1 MDRCCRCKYLWLCN
15 VLFLLIRFPKKRRKI
30 SHRAPLTNSSLTMEK
45 RKKISPLY
53 PENSNSQSDHARI
66 PYPPYPQEVMLTLSP
81 AHRSLSLPFT
91 TSSKIHLPTSSLRTE
106 YPTAGL
112 LSVPTLTFPAPSAG
126 PSTRMVGRINT
137 NPRIMGSPSPALA
150 LELPAAAVAAEA
162 AEISRSMSRLSLCAL
177 CRKTLY
183 RGRYRTGT
191 SRAPAEIPVVA
202 IATTRGFTGG
212 LRARMAERMVV
223 AASAQMVI
231 LPTA

>member
-1 MDRCCRCKYLWLCN
+1 MFFFFSSDSQ
-15 VLFLLIRFPKKRRKI
+15 KKEEKI

-53 PENSNSQSDHARI
+53 PENSNSQSHHARI

-137 NPRIMGSPSPALA
+137 NPIMGSPSPALA
-150 LELPAAAVAAEA
+150 LELPAAAVA